1 METFMYILVG
11 ILFFALGVMLAFA
24 QAKRKQIGKF
34 TEREKK
40 LKVEMDS
47 INQDI
52 ENTEQ

>member
-1 METFMYILVG
+1 METFMYILVA
-11 ILFFALGVMLAFA
+11 IFFFIAGVILAFA

-40 LKVEMDS
+40 LKAEMDS